1 MGSATTDSVVIRP
14 AVPGDS
20 ADLQTIYADS
30 MIGADW
36 LPDATRH
43 SPLFSEVSRGEVIHV
58 AASACG
64 RIVGFVSV
72 QPAAPFIHHL
82 YVRADARSVGMGAM
96 LLDSLK
102 AWLPMPWR
110 LKCVRRN
117 TGALAFYARAGWHEV
132 GSGESADGEYL
143 LLSYDRAPAQ
153 C

>member
-117 TGALAFYARAGWHEV
+117 TGALAFYARAG
-132 GSGESADGEYL
+132 
-143 LLSYDRAPAQ
+143 
-153 C
+153 